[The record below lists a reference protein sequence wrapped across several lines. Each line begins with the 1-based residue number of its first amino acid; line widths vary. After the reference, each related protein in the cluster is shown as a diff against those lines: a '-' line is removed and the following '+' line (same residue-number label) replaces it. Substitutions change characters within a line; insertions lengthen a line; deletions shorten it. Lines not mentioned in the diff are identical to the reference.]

1 MKIAPASRA
10 LLVLVAW
17 AVASPAAAQTLYKL
31 IDKDGKVTYSEKPPK
46 DFGGKVIPME
56 IDPNRNTA
64 TLPKPTKE
72 DEAAA
77 RRRAIEEGKA
87 GSRAPSQGAKR
98 EVGEKGVDSADRLK
112 EAQERLEAARAA
124 LKDAQDSPNPGD
136 MTFVQNKGGGAR
148 PVPSEAYAKRLTNL
162 ETRVKIAE
170 EDVKRAEDAR

>member
-1 MKIAPASRA
+1 MNPVRAIRYVLAIAVA
-10 LLVLVAW
+10 LLA
-17 AVASPAAAQTLYKL
+17 AQASAQTLYKL

-46 DFGGKVIPME
+46 DFPGKVIPMD

-77 RRRAIEEGKA
+77 RRRAGEEGKA
-87 GSRAPSQGAKR
+87 VARGPRGPKK
-98 EVGEKGVDSADRLK
+98 ELGEKGVDSEDRLK

-124 LKDAQDSPNPGD
+124 LKEAQDNPNPGD
-136 MTFVQNKGGGAR
+136 MMFVQNKGGGAR
-148 PVPSEAYAKRLTNL
+148 PVPSEAYAKRLANL
-162 ETRVKIAE
+162 ETRVRIAE

>member
-1 MKIAPASRA
+1 MNIARA
-10 LLVLVAW
+10 FGPSLAIAGMLLAF
-17 AVASPAAAQTLYKL
+17 PAAAQTLYKL

-46 DFGGKVIPME
+46 DFPGKVIQMD

-77 RRRAIEEGKA
+77 RRRAVEEGKA
-87 GSRAPSQGAKR
+87 VKRTPSGSKK
-98 EVGEKGVDSADRLK
+98 ELGEKGIDSNDRLT

-124 LKDAQDSPNPGD
+124 LKDAQDNPGPGD
-136 MTFVQNKGGGAR
+136 MTFIQNKGGGAR
-148 PVPSEAYAKRLTNL
+148 PVPSEGYAKRLTNL